1 MYFSA
6 IVYWGILEYTGV
18 YWSILGYT
26 GSILEYTGV
35 YWSVLGYTGVYW
47 SLLEYTGGILEVY
60 WECTGVYST
69 RLYWNILEYT
79 VPGVDLF
86 HNECSDAMLFGGH
99 VSFSIDD
106 ENVGIWS
113 VSDPELT
120 AVENIVV
127 A

>member
-1 MYFSA
+1 MYWS
-6 IVYWGILEYTGV
+6 IQECTGVYRSVLGYTGV
-18 YWSILGYT
+18 YWD
-26 GSILEYTGV
+26 ILECTGI

-47 SLLEYTGGILEVY
+47 TILGMYWSLLEYTGVY
-60 WECTGVYST
+60 
-69 RLYWNILEYT
+69 
-79 VPGVDLF
+79 LF
-86 HNECSDAMLFGGH
+86 HNECSDAMFFGSH

-120 AVENIVV
+120 AIENIVV